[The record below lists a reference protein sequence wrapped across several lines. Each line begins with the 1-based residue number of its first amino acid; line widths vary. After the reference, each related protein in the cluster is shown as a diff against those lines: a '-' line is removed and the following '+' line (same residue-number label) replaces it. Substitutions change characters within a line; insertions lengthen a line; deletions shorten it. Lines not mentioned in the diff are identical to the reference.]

1 MAIAEFIKDHFRKR
15 LEKSSCLVIYDPSC
29 RHKELVQS
37 MAGDGCKVIDGSAS
51 TILARETAMD
61 AWRDLADHKDGLKYL
76 IIYLPIKKP
85 VKEQE
90 KQRNPYQIFAIGGSE
105 FPADDGDEYKA
116 LCHKAMPDHVAE
128 IDKLFAAGTPDFAT
142 IDALEK
148 GNSWPT
154 LRTMLKEESPREIL
168 VAFLSPSD
176 VQKKALEADASWVH
190 EFTQFVALTLGLK
203 LRTKGTKWASIS
215 EELGRY
221 VFFSE
226 FVFDLPGDLP
236 EELKDV
242 PVAPEAYKDIVYSV
256 CDSLRSTDKHQ
267 VAYMDMANRI
277 EEQLNLEKRMIHV
290 EDLGQKDTFAFE
302 ERTFL
307 LVFVKNVL
315 AGNIGKAQDV
325 ANIRKNSIWVRNT
338 DERQILWTI
347 SERALELL
355 NEIDAINA
363 SMGKNFKDL
372 ADILSAYCD
381 RLQKVDKLQRNF
393 EQAVADSDGQYD
405 PLSEFIEVAR
415 KRYLE
420 FIEEIQKTFIEL
432 VQKEGWPASGHLRNT
447 QVFDRFV
454 APSLEAREKIAF
466 VMVDALRYEL
476 ALELRNKLSDD
487 YVVELHPVC
496 AQLPTVTDVGM
507 ASLLPAADSK
517 LTLIRDN
524 DDLIPSLG
532 GMKIRTPDDR
542 LQYMKGIYGDR
553 CHMIDLD
560 DLLKKKNI
568 KFPVTMQLLV
578 VKTTDIDNMAEIMP
592 REAPRFI
599 PSLIKKM
606 ISAVSKLAGYEFK
619 KAVFATD
626 HGFVLFNEQEAGD
639 TVPKP
644 DGEWLKTKARSL
656 LGCGSANPGTVLFDI
671 SQVGIR
677 GDVEHYV
684 VPRTY
689 GTFSKSGPYSH
700 EGLSLQEC
708 VLPLLSIDLQKE
720 QKAEIGVVDI
730 VLSYKGGASAI
741 TTRRPMIEISWFT
754 TDLFASEVEFQLEA
768 YVKAKL
774 VAEATSC
781 SYLNPATNLIG
792 IKPGNAIKVPLK
804 MQEDFEGS
812 FEVKAID
819 PSTGVVYGKPLKLKT
834 DYME

>member
-1 MAIAEFIKDHFRKR
+1 MWAWPPF
-15 LEKSSCLVIYDPSC
+15 CLP
-29 RHKELVQS
+29 
-37 MAGDGCKVIDGSAS
+37 
-51 TILARETAMD
+51 
-61 AWRDLADHKDGLKYL
+61 
-76 IIYLPIKKP
+76 P
-85 VKEQE
+85 
-90 KQRNPYQIFAIGGSE
+90 
-105 FPADDGDEYKA
+105 
-116 LCHKAMPDHVAE
+116 
-128 IDKLFAAGTPDFAT
+128 
-142 IDALEK
+142 
-148 GNSWPT
+148 
-154 LRTMLKEESPREIL
+154 
-168 VAFLSPSD
+168 
-176 VQKKALEADASWVH
+176 
-190 EFTQFVALTLGLK
+190 
-203 LRTKGTKWASIS
+203 
-215 EELGRY
+215 
-221 VFFSE
+221 
-226 FVFDLPGDLP
+226 
-236 EELKDV
+236 
-242 PVAPEAYKDIVYSV
+242 
-256 CDSLRSTDKHQ
+256 
-267 VAYMDMANRI
+267 
-277 EEQLNLEKRMIHV
+277 
-290 EDLGQKDTFAFE
+290 
-302 ERTFL
+302 
-307 LVFVKNVL
+307 
-315 AGNIGKAQDV
+315 
-325 ANIRKNSIWVRNT
+325 
-338 DERQILWTI
+338 
-347 SERALELL
+347 
-355 NEIDAINA
+355 
-363 SMGKNFKDL
+363 
-372 ADILSAYCD
+372 
-381 RLQKVDKLQRNF
+381 
-393 EQAVADSDGQYD
+393 
-405 PLSEFIEVAR
+405 
-415 KRYLE
+415 
-420 FIEEIQKTFIEL
+420 
-432 VQKEGWPASGHLRNT
+432 
-447 QVFDRFV
+447 
-454 APSLEAREKIAF
+454 
-466 VMVDALRYEL
+466 
-476 ALELRNKLSDD
+476 
-487 YVVELHPVC
+487 
-496 AQLPTVTDVGM
+496 
-507 ASLLPAADSK
+507 DSK

-532 GMKIRTPDDR
+532 GMKIKTPDDR

-578 VKTTDIDNMAEIMP
+578 VKTTVIDDIGEIMP
-592 REAPRFI
+592 REVHRFI

-626 HGFVLFNEQEAGD
+626 HGFILFNEQEAGD

-656 LGCGSANPGTVLFDI
+656 LGSGSANPGTVLFDI

-677 GDVEHYV
+677 GDAEHYV

-754 TDLFASEVEFQLEA
+754 IDLFAGEVEFQLEA
-768 YVKAKL
+768 YAKGKL